1 MKRTMSRIHVVLFL
15 LGIAMAMP
23 GCDRRESDGNSTT
36 PPAAG
41 DASEPVQSEQPSAP
55 APEAA
60 DNDSTAPGAANPP
73 PETTPSETSPE
84 SPQQDDPSRR

>member
-23 GCDRRESDGNSTT
+23 GCDRRENDGNSTT

-41 DASEPVQSEQPSAP
+41 DASEPVQSEQPTAP

-60 DNDSTAPGAANPP
+60 SNDSTAPGAANPP